1 MTRFNSRAIVTGRAP
16 LGESDCRVDFLSPW
30 RGRLSA
36 VAKGA
41 LRSTRRFMGGFDPP
55 QLMEAGFMTT
65 ASADRVLVEHAHIIE
80 PFSSLRSGPLRLA
93 RPGVILETALLTVPM
108 YQYSPQA
115 YRLVET
121 GLSLLKTDPD
131 SDRWHLL
138 YSFRLLSLA
147 GQAPELKRCVGC
159 GREAGKRAA
168 SFCPAEGGLVCR
180 GCRRKGVSERDMM
193 TVSVDT
199 RRTIN
204 TVLEASEDR
213 LPRFDFTS
221 RSRVQAEQLLF
232 GFAAHQLGSHLHS
245 LEFMRSLKAGA
256 A

>member
-1 MTRFNSRAIVTGRAP
+1 MTRFNSRVIVTGRAP
-16 LGESDCRVDFLSPW
+16 LGESDCRVDFLSPL

-36 VAKGA
+36 VAKGG
-41 LRSTRRFMGGFDPP
+41 LRSARRFMGGFEPP
-55 QLMEAGFMTT
+55 QIMEAGFMTT
-65 ASADRVLVEHAHIIE
+65 GTADRILIEHAGIIE
-80 PFSSLRSGPLRLA
+80 PFPALRSGPLRLGRA
-93 RPGVILETALLTVPM
+93 SVILETALLTVPM
-108 YQYSPQA
+108 YQYSPGP

-121 GLSLLKTDPD
+121 GLSLLEKDPD
-131 SDRWHLL
+131 SDRWPLL

-180 GCRRKGVSERDMM
+180 GCRRKGVSEQDIM

-199 RRTIN
+199 RHTIN
-204 TVLEASEDR
+204 TVLEAREDR
-213 LPRFDFTS
+213 LPRFDFTR

-232 GFAAHQLGSHLHS
+232 VFAAHQLGSPLRS
-245 LEFMRSLKAGA
+245 LEFMRNLKAGVA
-256 A
+256 